1 MDFPSVKVESTST
14 DYAHP
19 RRPVAVRLLNW
30 MGRAGIPNRYF
41 GELDAEQMV
50 ASACAKTGLQD
61 FGDEWLLQ
69 PLRILVDAINAEAEL
84 NALGRVIQRTR
95 IEGLLTAHL
104 RVQAHMKAHPEV
116 EDTALAPMIVIA
128 GLQRTGTT
136 TLHRLIASDPS
147 MRALLAWEAM
157 NPVPLS
163 SDPDTDVVLRRRQS
177 KMAEKTL
184 AYLSP
189 EFFAVHP
196 VEHDAPEEDV
206 LILDQC
212 FMSQSWEVL
221 MNVPSFGKWLEEQDH
236 GRAYEYFRRVLKILL
251 GFGEGSHWVVKTPHH
266 SEYLDL
272 VLKVF
277 PEATIVL
284 THRDPL
290 VATTSFLSMIAHGRG
305 VSSDR
310 VDAHRVADQWV
321 SKIERLM
328 RRSIEAR
335 RRADA
340 DRFIDVSYYDLLKDP
355 FEELRRIYD
364 RAGISFTQEAL
375 QAAEHTAKNN
385 RQHRYGRHEYDLA
398 SFGLDKE
405 SLDRRLGFYREEYK
419 IHYE

>member
-1 MDFPSVKVESTST
+1 MVLSRVKVESTST

-19 RRPVAVRLLNW
+19 RRPVPVRLLNW
-30 MGRAGIPNRYF
+30 MGRAGVPKTYF
-41 GELDAEQMV
+41 GELDTEQMV
-50 ASACAKTGLQD
+50 ARARAKTGLQD
-61 FGDEWLLQ
+61 FGDEWLLA
-69 PLRILVDAINAEAEL
+69 PLRTLVDAINAEAEL
-84 NALGRVIQRTR
+84 NALGRAIQRTR
-95 IEGLLTAHL
+95 IEGLLVAHL
-104 RVQAHMKAHPEV
+104 RVQAYIKAHPEI
-116 EDTALAPMIVIA
+116 EDIALAPMIVIA

-136 TLHRLIASDPS
+136 TLHRLIASDPK

-163 SDPDTDVVLRRRQS
+163 VHPEADLALRHRQS
-177 KMAEKTL
+177 QMAEKML

-221 MNVPSFGKWLEEQDH
+221 MNVPSFGKWLEEQEH
-236 GRAYEYFRRVLKILL
+236 RRAYEYFRRVLKILL
-251 GFGEGSHWVVKTPHH
+251 GFGEGTHWVVKTPHH

-290 VATTSFLSMIAHGRG
+290 VSTASFLSMVAHGRG

-310 VDAHRVADQWV
+310 VDVHRIADQWV
-321 SKIERLM
+321 SKTERLM
-328 RRSIEAR
+328 RRSIDAR
-335 RRADA
+335 CRADPG
-340 DRFIDVSYYDLLKDP
+340 RFIDVSYYDLLKDP
-355 FEELRRIYD
+355 VEQLRRIYD
-364 RAGISFTQEAL
+364 CAGIPLTQEAL
-375 QAAEHTAKNN
+375 QAAQLTAKTN

-398 SFGLDKE
+398 SFGLHKA
-405 SLDRRLGFYREEYK
+405 SLDRQLGFYREEYK
-419 IHYE
+419 IPYE

>member
-1 MDFPSVKVESTST
+1 MAISRVKVEATST

-19 RRPVAVRLLNW
+19 RRPLPVRLLNW
-30 MGRAGIPNRYF
+30 IGCAGVPRRYF
-41 GELDAEQMV
+41 GELDAEQV
-50 ASACAKTGLQD
+50 VSNARAKSGLVD
-61 FGDEWLLQ
+61 CGDEWFLQ
-69 PLRILVDAINAEAEL
+69 PLTRLIDAINAEAQL

-95 IEGLLTAHL
+95 IEDLLAAHL
-104 RVQAHMKAHPEV
+104 RVQAYMQAHPDL
-116 EDTALAPMIVIA
+116 EDTPLEPMIVIA

-136 TLHRLIASDPS
+136 TLHRLIASDPK

-157 NPVPLS
+157 NPAPLS
-163 SDPDTDVVLRRRQS
+163 DDPDTDLALRRRQS
-177 KMAEKTL
+177 KQAEKML

-196 VEHDAPEEDV
+196 VEHEAPEEDV

-221 MNVPSFGKWLEEQDH
+221 MNVPSFGKWLEAQDH
-236 GRAYEYFRRVLKILL
+236 RRAYEYLRQVLKLLL
-251 GFGEGSHWVVKTPHH
+251 GFRAGKHWVLKTPHH

-277 PEATIVL
+277 PQATIVL

-290 VATTSFLSMIAHGRG
+290 VSTTSFLSMVAHGRG
-305 VSSDR
+305 VSSDL

-328 RRSIEAR
+328 HRSIDVR
-335 RRADA
+335 RRADPE
-340 DRFIDVSYYDLLKDP
+340 RFVDVSYYSLLKDP
-355 FEELRRIYD
+355 FEEMRRIYA
-364 RAGISFTQEAL
+364 RAGIPFTQEAL
-375 QAAEHTAKNN
+375 QAAQSTARANP
-385 RQHRYGRHEYDLA
+385 QHRYGRHRYDLA
-398 SFGLDKE
+398 SFGLDKA

-419 IHYE
+419 IPHE